1 MNKLIGFTRSFSSS
15 NSLNAVK
22 TVTVIGGGL
31 MGSGIAQ
38 VSAQAGQNV
47 TLVDLNAE
55 TLQKALKSIE
65 NNLTRVAKKV
75 HKDDVAKIDSFVK
88 DSIARIKTSIRV
100 EDGVNSDLIIE
111 AIVEQLDVKQQLF
124 NKLDELAPQ
133 YTILTSNTSSIPI
146 NAIGSGIKRKDRLG
160 GLHFFNPVPVM
171 RLIEVI
177 KTDDMSEETHQTLM
191 EWGKSVGKT
200 CITCKDRPGFV
211 VNRLLGPYS
220 AEALRMY
227 ERGDATME
235 DIDIG
240 MKLGAGYP
248 MGPFELCDYTGLDTN
263 KHVMRVLYE
272 MTKEEVFRPVPLLD
286 TMVAE
291 GKLGVKSGEGFYKY
305 KK

>member
-15 NSLNAVK
+15 NSLNAIK
-22 TVTVIGGGL
+22 TVTVIGAGL

-38 VSAQAGQNV
+38 ISAQAGQNV
-47 TLVDLNAE
+47 TIVDLNSE

-88 DSIARIKTSIRV
+88 DSLARIKTSIKI

-111 AIVEQLDVKQQLF
+111 AVVEQLDVKQQLF

-133 YTILTSNTSSIPI
+133 HTILTSNTSSIPI

-177 KTDDMSEETHQTLM
+177 KGDDMSEETHQTLM

-227 ERGDATME
+227 ERGDASAK
-235 DIDIG
+235 DIDVA
-240 MKLGAGYP
+240 MKLGAKIP
-248 MGPFELCDYTGLDTN
+248 MGPLELADFTGLDTKQAILN
-263 KHVMRVLYE
+263 VMLQ
-272 MTKEEVFRPVPLLD
+272 TTGDPVFKPIPLLD
-286 TMVAE
+286 KMVKE
-291 GKLGVKSGEGFYKY
+291 GKYGRKTGEGIYNY
-305 KK
+305 

>member
-191 EWGKSVGKT
+191 EWGKSVG
-200 CITCKDRPGFV
+200 
-211 VNRLLGPYS
+211 
-220 AEALRMY
+220 
-227 ERGDATME
+227 DATME